1 MVRDYR
7 YEFLL
12 AGLLIFVAVIP
23 IADQFLGDAGYIA
36 ARLGYVATRFGS
48 EGKEAVGR

>member
-23 IADQFLGDAGYIA
+23 NLTILVAVLVGMHFSSRRGDREA
-36 ARLGYVATRFGS
+36 ASSR
-48 EGKEAVGR
+48 